1 MTFIYAVLGCSNSSR
16 KLTKWK
22 VTVCEIHHVRRD
34 KIWTCDPPFR

>member
-1 MTFIYAVLGCSNSSR
+1 MAFTCAVLGCSNSSR

-34 KIWTCDPPFR
+34 KICTCDTPFR